1 MCSWGR
7 ESLEELSVS
16 AHSLSSVNSCWRAFT
31 STASVRVV
39 GSYSQTFSPA
49 PASPLWRMS
58 PWPKDERVPLR
69 PSPMEPVW
77 QRPHWLCGEI
87 AWTQREDR
95 G

>member
-16 AHSLSSVNSCWRAFT
+16 AHSLSSVNSCWLVFT

-69 PSPMEPVW
+69 PSPTEPVW
-77 QRPHWLCGEI
+77 QCPHWLCGEI